1 MSHIKVGINGFG
13 RIGKCCFLQLIDD
26 IDVEIKC
33 INSPNLNINDIE
45 DYLKYDSTH
54 KNYNTNFK
62 FVIISDNEFCIN
74 HHKITLISD
83 RNPKNICWKNYGCD
97 VVIEATG
104 AFLTTSKCDQHD
116 VNHVILTSPAKDN
129 MSTYIYGVNHTQYN
143 GEKIVSASSC
153 TTNSLAPI
161 LSVISENYT
170 INNAIFT
177 TIHSSTA
184 SQNVVDIAE
193 KKNRTCRSSFNNIIP
208 HSTGASSSISCVLPQ
223 LDGKIFG
230 TSVRVPVSNCSL
242 LDLNVDIKEKISLN
256 DFFELIKQHKYYKKI
271 YDICYKKLVSSDF
284 LTTTAPCIIDANS
297 CIDIGDG
304 KFKLM
309 VWYDNE
315 WSYSTQI
322 IRLLKH
328 INDHNKNKYI
338 TNTQISLDHF
348 VENISFNNKRVV
360 CRFDYN
366 VPINNNCIV
375 DDFRVY
381 STIKTIKYI
390 LSQHPKYIVLVSH
403 LGRPLNWDESK
414 SLKILIP
421 LLEKYLDT
429 TVSFLDKGVSTNTL
443 DQLLNVEHNSTNV
456 YLLENIRF
464 HKEETDYEHMSED
477 EINNNSMINIYKQI
491 GDIYICDAFGCMHR
505 KHMSIHAISRF
516 TEFGYGY
523 LVRREVENIINMLDN
538 NKKKLVIVGGNK
550 IKDKMPFIDL
560 IKTIPNTSLFIGGK
574 IATEYVIDNNDK
586 NIVTMIDG
594 FGNYKLEHP
603 PCYIE
608 DIKNTDLNIYD
619 IGNNSLN
626 TLYNSIEE
634 NDIIFWNGSL
644 GVIENKNYVKGSID
658 LISNLLKQTNKNIII
673 GGGDTSTLIEKN
685 GNIYVSTGGG
695 ALLEL
700 LENVCKSNKYLIGL
714 DIFKK

>member
-1 MSHIKVGINGFG
+1 
-13 RIGKCCFLQLIDD
+13 
-26 IDVEIKC
+26 
-33 INSPNLNINDIE
+33 
-45 DYLKYDSTH
+45 
-54 KNYNTNFK
+54 
-62 FVIISDNEFCIN
+62 
-74 HHKITLISD
+74 
-83 RNPKNICWKNYGCD
+83 
-97 VVIEATG
+97 
-104 AFLTTSKCDQHD
+104 
-116 VNHVILTSPAKDN
+116 
-129 MSTYIYGVNHTQYN
+129 
-143 GEKIVSASSC
+143 
-153 TTNSLAPI
+153 
-161 LSVISENYT
+161 
-170 INNAIFT
+170 
-177 TIHSSTA
+177 
-184 SQNVVDIAE
+184 
-193 KKNRTCRSSFNNIIP
+193 
-208 HSTGASSSISCVLPQ
+208 
-223 LDGKIFG
+223 
-230 TSVRVPVSNCSL
+230 
-242 LDLNVDIKEKISLN
+242 
-256 DFFELIKQHKYYKKI
+256 
-271 YDICYKKLVSSDF
+271 
-284 LTTTAPCIIDANS
+284 
-297 CIDIGDG
+297 
-304 KFKLM
+304 M

-328 INDHNKNKYI
+328 IKDYNKHKYI

-443 DQLLNVEHNSTNV
+443 DQLLNVENNSTNV

-477 EINNNSMINIYKQI
+477 EINNNSMINIYKQF

-538 NKKKLVIVGGNK
+538 DKKKLVIVGGNK

-574 IATEYVIDNNDK
+574 IATEYVIDKNDN

-594 FGNYKLEHP
+594 FGNYKLEQP

-626 TLYNSIEE
+626 TLYKSIEE

-673 GGGDTSTLIEKN
+673 DTNTILFL
-685 GNIYVSTGGG
+685 
-695 ALLEL
+695 A
-700 LENVCKSNKYLIGL
+700 NVL
-714 DIFKK
+714 DIYIIITFF